1 MKTMTRSKATEAEEM
16 RSPPPPPPYDDD
28 DDDNDVLLCAGFLK
42 ACMVGVGLSIFT
54 RRRK

>member
-1 MKTMTRSKATEAEEM
+1 MKTMTRSNATKAEEM

-28 DDDNDVLLCAGFLK
+28 DDDDMLLCAGFLK

>member
-1 MKTMTRSKATEAEEM
+1 MKTMTRSKATKAEEM
-16 RSPPPPPPYDDD
+16 RSPPPPPYDDD
-28 DDDNDVLLCAGFLK
+28 DDDDMLLCAGFLK